1 MRKGVKKSEG
11 KPVGERLAT
20 RVLAVIGV
28 STAVFVVAQY
38 VSFLITGEEQAILI
52 QWYFRGIV
60 IECGVMMAKRI
71 TEVVVGRIK
80 KKEEIEVEKTS
91 EGGNNFNEF

>member
-20 RVLAVIGV
+20 RVLAVIGAF
-28 STAVFVVAQY
+28 TAVFIVAQY
-38 VSFLITGEEQAILI
+38 VSFLITGEDQAILI